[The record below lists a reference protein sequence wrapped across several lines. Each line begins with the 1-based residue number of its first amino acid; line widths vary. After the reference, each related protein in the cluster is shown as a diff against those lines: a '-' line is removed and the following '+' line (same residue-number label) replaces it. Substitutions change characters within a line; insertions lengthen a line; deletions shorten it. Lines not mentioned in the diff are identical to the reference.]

1 MLSKTML
8 RPESISDL
16 DESDANSDK
25 QISGGTGVGISMAPV
40 VYNGKVII
48 GITGVGYGLHVEE
61 EGANTPLGAVV
72 GVSGKYGRSGFLA
85 AYDIH
90 SGQQIWQF
98 NTILETG
105 MGREF

>member
-1 MLSKTML
+1 
-8 RPESISDL
+8 
-16 DESDANSDK
+16 
-25 QISGGTGVGISMAPV
+25 MAPV

-61 EGANTPLGAVV
+61 EGVNTPLGAVV

-105 MGREF
+105 WEGNFNNFIEDGLTLNRDIYHEKATLDKYPNAAEF